1 MQHPF
6 IGDLYEKTIDEL
18 QETINKLTKNL
29 MFMYRT
35 QNSPM
40 IGQLQMVIESYK
52 AEYNKRIDE
61 IYKKQNLGDKI
72 KVSKDQQ

>member
-6 IGDLYEKTIDEL
+6 IGDLSEKTIDEL

>member
-6 IGDLYEKTIDEL
+6 IGDLSEKTIDEL

-29 MFMYRT
+29 MFMHRT